1 MRVRAAQVHRG
12 ENSWR
17 GTRWGVGP
25 ACAAV
30 SAALPPQARSEVKSH
45 AGSVR
50 TSRAEGGGGFFAH
63 RAFAVVRVVPKVA
76 IHGYIKI
83 FSLESW
89 ARQKTGRRAPA
100 MLFDG
105 RGPCR
110 PPPAPRTGMQIL
122 TGGQGS
128 YGNADLDR
136 RVMGK
141 SRKRVL
147 FCFSPRLRLPRQTW
161 GGPQFIASERITPR
175 GGPRLPNPPRRAPR
189 RGFQARYGFK

>member
-1 MRVRAAQVHRG
+1 MRVRATQVHRG

-45 AGSVR
+45 AGPVL

-63 RAFAVVRVVPKVA
+63 RAFTVVRVVPKVA
-76 IHGYIKI
+76 IYGHIKI
-83 FSLESW
+83 FFIGIMGSS
-89 ARQKTGRRAPA
+89 KNGRRAPA

-110 PPPAPRTGMQIL
+110 PPPALRTGMQIL
-122 TGGQGS
+122 RGGQGS
-128 YGNADLDR
+128 YGNVDL
-136 RVMGK
+136 
-141 SRKRVL
+141 
-147 FCFSPRLRLPRQTW
+147 
-161 GGPQFIASERITPR
+161 E
-175 GGPRLPNPPRRAPR
+175 RRAGKLR
-189 RGFQARYGFK
+189 ECRS

>member
-25 ACAAV
+25 ACVAV

-45 AGSVR
+45 AGPVL

-76 IHGYIKI
+76 IDGYIKN

-89 ARQKTGRRAPA
+89 ARQKTGEGRPRCFLMGVDLFARR
-100 MLFDG
+100 
-105 RGPCR
+105 
-110 PPPAPRTGMQIL
+110 
-122 TGGQGS
+122 
-128 YGNADLDR
+128 
-136 RVMGK
+136 
-141 SRKRVL
+141 
-147 FCFSPRLRLPRQTW
+147 PRLAR
-161 GGPQFIASERITPR
+161 EC
-175 GGPRLPNPPRRAPR
+175 RA
-189 RGFQARYGFK
+189 

>member
-45 AGSVR
+45 VGPVL

-76 IHGYIKI
+76 IDGYIKI
-83 FSLESW
+83 FFIGIMGSS
-89 ARQKTGRRAPA
+89 KKRAKGVRDA
-100 MLFDG
+100 F
-105 RGPCR
+105 
-110 PPPAPRTGMQIL
+110 
-122 TGGQGS
+122 
-128 YGNADLDR
+128 
-136 RVMGK
+136 
-141 SRKRVL
+141 
-147 FCFSPRLRLPRQTW
+147 
-161 GGPQFIASERITPR
+161 
-175 GGPRLPNPPRRAPR
+175 
-189 RGFQARYGFK
+189 

>member
-25 ACAAV
+25 AGTAV

-45 AGSVR
+45 AGPVW

-63 RAFAVVRVVPKVA
+63 RAFTVVRVVPKVA
-76 IHGYIKI
+76 IDGHIKI
-83 FSLESW
+83 FFHWNRGLVKKPGEGRPRW
-89 ARQKTGRRAPA
+89 RRAPA

-110 PPPAPRTGMQIL
+110 PSPAPRTGM
-122 TGGQGS
+122 
-128 YGNADLDR
+128 
-136 RVMGK
+136 
-141 SRKRVL
+141 
-147 FCFSPRLRLPRQTW
+147 
-161 GGPQFIASERITPR
+161 
-175 GGPRLPNPPRRAPR
+175 
-189 RGFQARYGFK
+189 

>member
-25 ACAAV
+25 ACATV

-50 TSRAEGGGGFFAH
+50 TFRAEGGGGFFAH
-63 RAFAVVRVVPKVA
+63 RAFAVVRVMPKIA
-76 IHGYIKI
+76 IDGHIKI

-122 TGGQGS
+122 KGGQGS
-128 YGNADLDR
+128 YGNADLER
-136 RVMGK
+136 RTREVTGMQI
-141 SRKRVL
+141 L
-147 FCFSPRLRLPRQTW
+147 
-161 GGPQFIASERITPR
+161 R
-175 GGPRLPNPPRRAPR
+175 GGQGSYGNADLERRAGKLR
-189 RGFQARYGFK
+189 ECRY

>member
-30 SAALPPQARSEVKSH
+30 PAALPPQARSEVKSH
-45 AGSVR
+45 AGPVW

-76 IHGYIKI
+76 IDGHIKI
-83 FSLESW
+83 FSFESW
-89 ARQKTGRRAPA
+89 ARQNIGTRDAP

-122 TGGQGS
+122 KGGQGS
-128 YGNADLDR
+128 YGNADLER
-136 RVMGK
+136 QVMGK

-161 GGPQFIASERITPR
+161 GRAAIHRVRTHHAA
-175 GGPRLPNPPRRAPR
+175 RRAAIAEPAAPR
-189 RGFQARYGFK
+189 DGFQARYGFK

>member
-17 GTRWGVGP
+17 GTWWGVGP
-25 ACAAV
+25 AYAAV

-45 AGSVR
+45 AGPVL

-76 IHGYIKI
+76 IDGYIKI
-83 FSLESW
+83 FFFFIGIMGSS
-89 ARQKTGRRAPA
+89 KNGRRVPA

-110 PPPAPRTGMQIL
+110 P
-122 TGGQGS
+122 
-128 YGNADLDR
+128 
-136 RVMGK
+136 
-141 SRKRVL
+141 
-147 FCFSPRLRLPRQTW
+147 RL
-161 GGPQFIASERITPR
+161 
-175 GGPRLPNPPRRAPR
+175 
-189 RGFQARYGFK
+189 ARECRS